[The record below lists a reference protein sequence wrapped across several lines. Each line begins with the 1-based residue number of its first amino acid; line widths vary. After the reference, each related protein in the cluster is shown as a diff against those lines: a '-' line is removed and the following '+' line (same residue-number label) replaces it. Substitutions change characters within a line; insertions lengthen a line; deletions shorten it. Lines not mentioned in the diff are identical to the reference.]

1 MNEQNTE
8 ARFDEWFIKKQAEG
22 LVDIQLSI
30 NRKHGVTPEAVKA
43 ELLRIEQLIADGQ
56 TLTEDQWPKPT
67 TFLTPEEMEVLKNA
81 RLDILEWSDLAPAL
95 DFATKA
101 HEGQVR
107 KYTGEPYIHHPIA
120 VARLVASVTD
130 DRAMIIAAILHDTVE
145 DTDATL
151 DEIEHLFGADVAS
164 LVEALTDVSTPQD
177 GLRHMRKEIDR
188 LHTAK
193 ASPRAKTIKL
203 ADLIDN
209 SGSIIER
216 DPKFAKV
223 YIGEKKP
230 LLEVLTEGD
239 PFLLSEAWRIVRKA
253 ERNFEV
259 MIIGEPR

>member
-1 MNEQNTE
+1 MDKQNTE

-30 NRKHGVTPEAVKA
+30 NRKPGVTPEAVKA
-43 ELLRIEQLIADGQ
+43 ELLRMEQLIADGQ
-56 TLTEDQWPKPT
+56 ILAEDQWPKPT
-67 TFLTPEEMEVLKNA
+67 TFLPQEAMDIVNNA

-101 HEGQVR
+101 HAGQTR
-107 KYTGEPYIHHPIA
+107 KYTGERYIHHPIA
-120 VARLVASVTD
+120 VARLVASVTND
-130 DRAMIIAAILHDTVE
+130 KAMIIAAILHDTVE

-151 DEIEHLFGADVAS
+151 VEIEHLFGADVAS
-164 LVEALTDVSTPQD
+164 LVESLTDVSTPQD

-188 LHTAK
+188 LHIAK

-209 SGSIIER
+209 SSSIIER

-223 YIGEKKP
+223 YIGEKKL
-230 LLEVLTEGD
+230 LLEVLVEGD
-239 PFLLSEAWRIVRKA
+239 PTLFSEAQRIVREA
-253 ERNFEV
+253 EAKFNE
-259 MIIGEPR
+259 